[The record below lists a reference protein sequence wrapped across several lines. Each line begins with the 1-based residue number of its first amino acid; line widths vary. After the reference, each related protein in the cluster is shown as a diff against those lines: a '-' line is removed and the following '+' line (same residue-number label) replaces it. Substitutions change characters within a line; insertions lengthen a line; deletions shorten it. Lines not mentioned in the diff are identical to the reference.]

1 MMTKQ
6 QHSEEKEYRI
16 ARNVLLCLLSQKLI
30 DAQEFTQINTKLK
43 EKYRPIIGG
52 LLS

>member
-1 MMTKQ
+1 MTQ
-6 QHSEEKEYRI
+6 EQYQAEKEYRL
-16 ARNVLLCLLSQKLI
+16 ARNVLLRILSQKLI
-30 DAQEFTQINTKLK
+30 TESEFAQIDTKLK